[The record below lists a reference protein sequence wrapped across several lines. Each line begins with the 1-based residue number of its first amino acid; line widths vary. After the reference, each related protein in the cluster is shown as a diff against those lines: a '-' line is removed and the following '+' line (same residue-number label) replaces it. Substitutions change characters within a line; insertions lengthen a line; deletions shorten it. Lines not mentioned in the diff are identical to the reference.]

1 MRKIS
6 LAVFMVLLTLNG
18 ASVSANPGMDAGGMI
33 NMINSPMGIG
43 GNQVHD
49 MKMIDDMKFRYREY
63 NDYKDVQ
70 ENKQE
75 KAAKEFKLTEPA
87 MQKIYNSRPQ
97 QQNVQFVEQNGEIK
111 IQSIQ

>member
-1 MRKIS
+1 MKKVSVAI
-6 LAVFMVLLTLNG
+6 LAFMFIFGNIPVI
-18 ASVSANPGMDAGGMI
+18 ANPAMDAGSMMNI
-33 NMINSPMGIG
+33 INSPMGVG
-43 GNQVHD
+43 GSQIHD
-49 MKMIDDMKFRYREY
+49 LKMIDDMKFRYQEY

-97 QQNVQFVEQNGEIK
+97 QNVQFVEKNGQIK

>member
-43 GNQVHD
+43 GNQV
-49 MKMIDDMKFRYREY
+49 
-63 NDYKDVQ
+63 Q
-70 ENKQE
+70 
-75 KAAKEFKLTEPA
+75 A
-87 MQKIYNSRPQ
+87 SR
-97 QQNVQFVEQNGEIK
+97 
-111 IQSIQ
+111 

>member
-1 MRKIS
+1 MKKIKY
-6 LAVFMVLLTLNG
+6 AILLSTIIIG
-18 ASVSANPGMDAGGMI
+18 SSAFANPGMEAGGMM
-33 NMINSPMGIG
+33 NLINSPMGIG
-43 GNQVHD
+43 GSQIHD